1 VDAYVYTRAHDI
13 RLGEIDVYTHT
24 RVVIR
29 LYYIDREKKNRE
41 RARAKGTRARG
52 VRMCVCERKM
62 MSASV

>member
-1 VDAYVYTRAHDI
+1 MRMCIHAHTIYVSEKT
-13 RLGEIDVYTHT
+13 EVYTHT

-52 VRMCVCERKM
+52 VRMCVCERKR
-62 MSASV
+62 